1 MSLAGFIARRRAGL
15 RAEAEAEARTSGRTD
30 AAEPDTAVEAVAPE
44 VDLPD
49 PDSLVAGDDFA
60 AFMGRAV
67 SSQLRTRALR
77 KLWRTNPVLAC
88 VDGLNDYDDD
98 YRAMAAGQGPIK
110 TTYEVG
116 RGLKRHVERLA
127 QIDAEAQADAR
138 TEGEAATAP
147 DAVPALAPDPASAP
161 DPNPAPPAATGRDD
175 RLADGSDWPAS
186 VPQDETEE
194 FPRTAPRRMRFAR
207 PEGVA

>member
-1 MSLAGFIARRRAGL
+1 MSLSDFIARRRAGL
-15 RAEAEAEARTSGRTD
+15 RAEAEAEALASAPPVPEVEATD
-30 AAEPDTAVEAVAPE
+30 AELPEAVEAA
-44 VDLPD
+44 LPD
-49 PDSLVAGDDFA
+49 PDTLVAGDDFT

-98 YRAMAAGQGPIK
+98 YRAMAAGQGPIR

-127 QIDAEAQADAR
+127 QLDAEAAPLD
-138 TEGEAATAP
+138 EAPTAL
-147 DAVPALAPDPASAP
+147 DPDPAPLAVAEASQASAA
-161 DPNPAPPAATGRDD
+161 DTGWHPAA
-175 RLADGSDWPAS
+175 P
-186 VPQDETEE
+186 EE
-194 FPRTAPRRMRFAR
+194 ESAEIARPAPRRMRFAP
-207 PEGVA
+207 PEDVA

>member
-1 MSLAGFIARRRAGL
+1 MSLSDFIARRRAGL
-15 RAEAEAEARTSGRTD
+15 RAEAEALASAPPVPEVEATD
-30 AAEPDTAVEAVAPE
+30 AELPEAVETS
-44 VDLPD
+44 LPD
-49 PDSLVAGDDFA
+49 PDTLVAGDDFT

-98 YRAMAAGQGPIK
+98 YRAMAAGQGPIR

-127 QIDAEAQADAR
+127 QLDAEAAAG
-138 TEGEAATAP
+138 TEAAPPGEAPTAP
-147 DAVPALAPDPASAP
+147 DPDPAPLAVAEASQASAA
-161 DPNPAPPAATGRDD
+161 DTGWHPAA
-175 RLADGSDWPAS
+175 P
-186 VPQDETEE
+186 EE
-194 FPRTAPRRMRFAR
+194 ESAEIARPAPRRMRFAP
-207 PEGVA
+207 PEDVA

>member
-1 MSLAGFIARRRAGL
+1 MSLSDFIARRRAGL
-15 RAEAEAEARTSGRTD
+15 RAEAEAEALASAPPVPEVEATD
-30 AAEPDTAVEAVAPE
+30 AELPEAVETS
-44 VDLPD
+44 LPD
-49 PDSLVAGDDFA
+49 PDTLVAGDDFT

-98 YRAMAAGQGPIK
+98 YRAMAAGQGPIR

-127 QIDAEAQADAR
+127 QLDAEAAPLD
-138 TEGEAATAP
+138 EAPTAP
-147 DAVPALAPDPASAP
+147 DPDPAPLVVAEASQATAA
-161 DPNPAPPAATGRDD
+161 DTGWHPAA
-175 RLADGSDWPAS
+175 PEEES
-186 VPQDETEE
+186 VEIARP
-194 FPRTAPRRMRFAR
+194 APRRMRFAP
-207 PEGVA
+207 PEDVA